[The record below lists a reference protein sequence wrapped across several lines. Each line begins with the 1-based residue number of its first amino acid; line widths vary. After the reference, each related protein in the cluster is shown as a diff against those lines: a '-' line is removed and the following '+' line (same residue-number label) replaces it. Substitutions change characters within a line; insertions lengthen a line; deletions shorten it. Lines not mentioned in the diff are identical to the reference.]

1 MGSRIKGGDLKMKL
15 RKKVII
21 TFYIEASEY
30 DELQEIRNTKFQD
43 LTRPAFYRMLVNIGL
58 EQIKKR
64 G

>member
-1 MGSRIKGGDLKMKL
+1 MYKGGDLK
-15 RKKVII
+15 KKEREEKVTI
-21 TFYIEASEY
+21 TFYIPMELY
-30 DELQEIRNTKFQD
+30 DELQEFRNTYYRE